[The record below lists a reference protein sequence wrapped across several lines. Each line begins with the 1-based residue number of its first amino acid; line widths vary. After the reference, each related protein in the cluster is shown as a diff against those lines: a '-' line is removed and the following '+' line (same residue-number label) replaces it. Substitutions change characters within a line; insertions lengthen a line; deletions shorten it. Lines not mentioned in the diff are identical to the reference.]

1 MEKLQCNNKDKMIG
15 KMGFHTRRKVCYTNV
30 EISGVVEAHNTIASL
45 KNNMCGPFDNSNAYL
60 YVIVD
65 NCIGR
70 QQRAG
75 IDLPAFLSEDGT
87 SGSHKHRAIKE

>member
-15 KMGFHTRRKVCYTNV
+15 KM
-30 EISGVVEAHNTIASL
+30 NTIASL